1 MSMPI
6 MVNTPLLAASAGF
19 EEGGAATM
27 GATMAGAA
35 VPVTAILPPG
45 SEDASVA
52 VQAGFTARGAQTAA
66 MVAQLAVIRQ
76 LLSATMAAGGAA
88 YAATDAVNEATL
100 AV

>member
-6 MVNTPLLAASAGF
+6 MINSPLLAASAAF

-27 GATMAGAA
+27 GGTMAGAA
-35 VPVTAILPPG
+35 VPVSAILPPG

-52 VQAGFTARGAQTAA
+52 VQAGFTARGVETTA

-76 LLSATMAAGGAA
+76 LFASTMTAGSAA